1 MPWCPKCKCEY
12 EEGVKLCADC
22 KIELVD
28 SLEDI
33 IEWKPLIKTTEE
45 EQIIQVKEYLEYSG
59 IKDVKYEKIQD
70 EDGEE
75 ENQYYYAIFVTE
87 KELEESIKFLKGYM
101 LTKAEE
107 KKEQENE
114 EDDDEEEIT
123 NEYETEN
130 YNDDTALKDLKS
142 SVYTFG
148 VIGAALVV
156 VSILSL
162 LEVIVINFSNKYLF
176 SGLLLAI
183 GIAFVIVAINSAK
196 RIGNESNKITNRDND
211 INKIIE
217 WFGDNYNLDDFADKY
232 ELNFEDLDEGAI
244 YYLVMDKLKL
254 IISNQFVEM
263 DKKIINTAS
272 EIIYEKMNTQ

>member
-45 EQIIQVKEYLEYSG
+45 DQANQVKEYLEYSG
-59 IKDVKYEKIQD
+59 IKNVKYEKVED
-70 EDGEE
+70 EEVEE

-87 KELEESIKFLKGYM
+87 KELDESIKFLKGYM
-101 LTKAEE
+101 ISKSQEE
-107 KKEQENE
+107 REQEDEDE
-114 EDDDEEEIT
+114 EEEEIT

-148 VIGAALVV
+148 VIGMALVV
-156 VSILSL
+156 VSILSF
-162 LEVIVINFSNKYLF
+162 LEILVINFSNKYLF

-183 GIAFVIVAINSAK
+183 GIAFIIVAISSAK
-196 RIGNESNKITNRDND
+196 RINNESSKITNRDSD
-211 INKIIE
+211 INKILE
-217 WFGDNYNLDDFADKY
+217 WFGNNYNINDFADKY
-232 ELNFEDLDEGAI
+232 QLNLEDLDEGAI
-244 YYLVMDKLKL
+244 YYMVMDKLKS
-254 IISNQFVEM
+254 IIGNRFVEM
-263 DKKIINTAS
+263 DKKIVNTAS
-272 EIIYEKMNTQ
+272 EIIYEKMNA